1 MHHFIIW
8 RGEEQERKV
17 KMNEIEIFKNPEF
30 GEIRTLT
37 IDGEPWFVGKDV
49 AERLGYERP
58 TKAVQDHIDSED
70 KDEVPIQDS
79 IGRMQKTPIINES
92 GLYSL
97 VLSSKLPTAKA
108 FKRWVT
114 SEVIPAIRK
123 HGVYAVDKL
132 LEDPDTLIAALNQ
145 LKEERARRKELETQV
160 GVKDQQIAELQP
172 KAGYYDLVLQ
182 CKDAMA
188 ISKIAKDFG
197 LSAVALN
204 KILHDA
210 GVQYKQGDVWLL
222 YQKYAGKGYT
232 QTKTDLYADSNG
244 VQHTKV
250 RTCWTQKG
258 RLFIY
263 DLLKSRNILPL
274 IERQTT

>member
-1 MHHFIIW
+1 MEKDAKEL
-8 RGEEQERKV
+8 R
-17 KMNEIEIFKNPEF
+17 NEIEIFKNPEF

-49 AERLGYERP
+49 AERLGYSNPRDALS
-58 TKAVQDHIDSED
+58 KHADAED
-70 KDEVPIQDS
+70 KGVAKCD
-79 IGRMQKTPIINES
+79 TPSGAQEMTIINES

-274 IERQTT
+274 IERQAR

>member
-1 MHHFIIW
+1 
-8 RGEEQERKV
+8 
-17 KMNEIEIFKNPEF
+17 MNEIEIFKNPEF

-49 AERLGYERP
+49 AERLGYSNPRDALS
-58 TKAVQDHIDSED
+58 KHADAED
-70 KDEVPIQDS
+70 KGVAKCD
-79 IGRMQKTPIINES
+79 TPSGAQEMTIINES

-97 VLSSKLPTAKA
+97 VLSSKLSTAKQ

-232 QTKTDLYADSNG
+232 QTKTDLHADSNG

>member
-1 MHHFIIW
+1 M
-8 RGEEQERKV
+8 EKDAKKLQ
-17 KMNEIEIFKNPEF
+17 NEIEIFKNPEF

-37 IDGEPWFVGKDV
+37 IEGEPWFVGKDV
-49 AERLGYERP
+49 AERLGYSNPRDALGKHVD
-58 TKAVQDHIDSED
+58 TED
-70 KDEVPIQDS
+70 KNTVANRDGTSGNPYI
-79 IGRMQKTPIINES
+79 TIINES

>member
-1 MHHFIIW
+1 MEKDAKEL
-8 RGEEQERKV
+8 R
-17 KMNEIEIFKNPEF
+17 NEIEIFKNPEF

-49 AERLGYERP
+49 AERLGYAKPEN
-58 TKAVQDHIDSED
+58 AVSAHVDTED
-70 KDEVPIQDS
+70 KTTTLIQGTGS
-79 IGRMQKTPIINES
+79 NYKSNAVIINES

>member
-1 MHHFIIW
+1 MEKDAKEL
-8 RGEEQERKV
+8 R
-17 KMNEIEIFKNPEF
+17 NEIEIFKNPEF

-49 AERLGYERP
+49 AERLGYAD
-58 TKAVQDHIDSED
+58 TNKAIAMHVDEED
-70 KDEVPIQDS
+70 KLND
-79 IGRMQKTPIINES
+79 KTASSLGQRGGWFINES

-108 FKRWVT
+108 FKRWIT

-274 IERQTT
+274 IERQAR

>member
-1 MHHFIIW
+1 MEKDAKEL
-8 RGEEQERKV
+8 R
-17 KMNEIEIFKNPEF
+17 NEIEIFKNPEF

-49 AERLGYERP
+49 AERLGYSNPRDALS
-58 TKAVQDHIDSED
+58 KHADAED
-70 KDEVPIQDS
+70 KGVAKCD
-79 IGRMQKTPIINES
+79 TPSGAQEMTIINES

-97 VLSSKLPTAKA
+97 VLSSKLPTARA